1 MGQAGYGMG
10 SLKGKERYGIARDSG
25 RIFRRSNP
33 RVLWVR
39 RQVRPIGDPG
49 SLKLTNLSNYD
60 FVNPEVLR
68 AKSELGTEVHGLT
81 VLKDQMGDLDPTWI
95 GERAVPY
102 FAAYEQ
108 FVHEKH
114 FVPDPDWT
122 ERAVIATIYGMKV
135 GVTPDRFGKLAGT
148 DTVIELK
155 CVESPLQ
162 SWGFQTAIQEMAI
175 YKTQHLGRAQRMAL
189 QLTKAGKYK
198 IDPHTNHS
206 YDASVAV
213 AALTLVYARL
223 KAGEKIWERV

>member
-1 MGQAGYGMG
+1 MGLVKIDGGFFDAESHGYYDEV
-10 SLKGKERYGIARDSG
+10 GKFVPSTT
-25 RIFRRSNP
+25 
-33 RVLWVR
+33 
-39 RQVRPIGDPG
+39 QV
-49 SLKLTNLSNYD
+49 LKLTGLSNYD
-60 FVNPEVLR
+60 FVNPEVLK
-68 AKSELGTEVHGLT
+68 AKAALGTEVHGLT

-114 FVPDPDWT
+114 FVPDPEWT